1 MKEELNCSG
10 CKSGPGR
17 ALTDGCKLAECC
29 RTKGHDQCTTC
40 EFKSGCGLLRG
51 RHQEPE
57 HRKQR
62 IQDEQENREAL
73 AKRSVGL
80 GKWLWILFW
89 LVVPAT
95 VASLLKTDFV
105 KNISPD
111 VYRFGRIMGIV
122 MSLLYGCIL
131 LRLSYATDRYRKAG
145 IYLLISVG
153 VAVATLLISDNDLEY
168 LSVLLALAAAVISLV
183 GEYNEYQGHAT
194 VLVGADNALSQK
206 WEELWKWYIRCMLA
220 IIGSVLLVLIFPLI
234 GALLALAG
242 SLGLI
247 VIEILKLVYLYQTA
261 NVFRRFSA

>member
-29 RTKGHDQCTTC
+29 RTKGHDQCVTC

-62 IQDEQENREAL
+62 IQDEQEQREAL
-73 AKRSVGL
+73 SKRSVGL

-95 VASLLKTDFV
+95 VASLLKTDFI
-105 KNISPD
+105 KNNSPS
-111 VYRFGRIMGIV
+111 VYRFGQIV
-122 MSLLYGCIL
+122 GVVVSLFYGCIL
-131 LRLSYATDRYRKAG
+131 LRLSYATERYRKAG
-145 IYLLISVG
+145 IYALVSCGI
-153 VAVATLLISDNDLEY
+153 AVATLLTSDYDSEY
-168 LSVLLALAAAVISLV
+168 LSVLLVIVAAIISLI
-183 GEYNEYQGHAT
+183 GEYNEYQGHAK

-206 WEELWKWYIRCMLA
+206 WEDLWKWYIRCMLA
-220 IIGSVLLVLIFPLI
+220 IIGSVLLLVVFPLL
-234 GALLALAG
+234 GALLVIAG
-242 SLGLI
+242 SIGLLI
-247 VIEILKLVYLYQTA
+247 VEIMKLVFLYQTA
-261 NVFRRFSA
+261 SVFRKLSA